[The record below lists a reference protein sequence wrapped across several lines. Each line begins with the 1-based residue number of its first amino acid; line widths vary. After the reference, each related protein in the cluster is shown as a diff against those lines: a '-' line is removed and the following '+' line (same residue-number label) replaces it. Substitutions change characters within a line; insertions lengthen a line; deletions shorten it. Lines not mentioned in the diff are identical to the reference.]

1 MSKLQDFKPNYY
13 DGILEMDALL
23 DAEQL
28 AFDQATAAINR
39 LLLNRFVM
47 KADSDGLSLLE
58 SELGIETDLTQPLE
72 SRRYDIL
79 FRMLPPHPITFKY
92 LKDLVKSFD
101 ISASLQRD
109 VLRQAI
115 TSYSR
120 QDSVTTEQLRRLR
133 YLLNVYLPGNMTYR
147 LITTGG
153 VEIPQPH
160 NLGMAVDVHIETVVM
175 PQPVELGGSS

>member
-23 DAEQL
+23 DAEQP

-79 FRMLPPHPITFKY
+79 IRLLPPHPITFKY

-109 VLRQAI
+109 VLKQTMI
-115 TSYSR
+115 SYSR
-120 QDSVTTEQLRRLR
+120 QDSVTAEQLRRLR
-133 YLLNVYLPGNMTYR
+133 YLLNVYLPSNMDFQ
-147 LITTGG
+147 IKAVGD
-153 VEIPQPH
+153 VAVPEI
-160 NLGMAVDVHIETVVM
+160 LRMGMALDVHIETVVL
-175 PQPVELGGSS
+175 PQPVKLGGS